1 MRSDDEKEGRLG
13 SDCLRASGVSVQL
26 FAAPVVPGQVP
37 AAGYEVFG
45 PGQPPRLCVNL
56 ELFRLASKRVTI
68 LQQRAPVLPG
78 EEEKF
83 AEGLVLWARKEGF
96 KVGNRRLW

>member
-1 MRSDDEKEGRLG
+1 MRSEDEEARLG
-13 SDCLRASGVSVQL
+13 SDCLRASGVFVHL
-26 FAAPVVPGQVP
+26 VAAPLPGQVP

-56 ELFRLASKRVTI
+56 ELFRIASRRVTI

-83 AEGLVLWARKEGF
+83 AEEFVLWARKEGF
-96 KVGNRRLW
+96 KVGNRRL